1 MDKAQVIEEIA
12 RRGVVEK
19 LVGNITH
26 RSDATM
32 KDLSQ
37 IVYEA
42 LLKTDE
48 KRITEIYEQGET
60 SVNCY
65 CCAIIRNQY
74 FSDSSQFY
82 YDFKRLLLYE
92 EVKGVGYN
100 GQDGDREDNLPAGES
115 GV

>member
-1 MDKAQVIEEIA
+1 MNKAQVIEEIA

-19 LVGNITH
+19 LVRNITH
-26 RSDATM
+26 RTDSTM

-48 KRITEIYEQGET
+48 ERITEIWEQGET

-82 YDFKRLLLYE
+82 YDFRKPMLYE
-92 EVKGVGYN
+92 EVKGTRHN
-100 GQDGDREDNLPAGES
+100 GDDGGREDDLPAGTD

>member
-1 MDKAQVIEEIA
+1 MNKAQVIEEIA
-12 RRGVVEK
+12 RHGVVEK
-19 LVGNITH
+19 LVRNITH
-26 RSDATM
+26 RTDSTM

-60 SVNCY
+60 SINCY

-82 YDFKRLLLYE
+82 YDFKKLLLYE
-92 EVKGVGYN
+92 EVKGTGYN
-100 GQDGDREDNLPAGES
+100 GRDGGREDDLPAGES

>member
-1 MDKAQVIEEIA
+1 MDKAQIIEEIA
-12 RRGVVEK
+12 RRKVVEQ
-19 LVGNITH
+19 LIRNITH
-26 RSDATM
+26 RSDPTM
-32 KDLSQ
+32 NDLAQ

-48 KRITEIYEQGET
+48 KRIIEIYEQGET
-60 SVNCY
+60 SINCY

-82 YDFKRLLLYE
+82 YDFRKPMLYE
-92 EVKGVGYN
+92 EVKGTRHN
-100 GQDGDREDNLPAGES
+100 GDDGGREDDLPAGTD

>member
-1 MDKAQVIEEIA
+1 MDKAQIIEEIA
-12 RRGVVEK
+12 RRKVVEQ
-19 LVGNITH
+19 LIRNITH
-26 RSDATM
+26 RSDPTM
-32 KDLSQ
+32 NDLAQ

-48 KRITEIYEQGET
+48 KRIIEIYEQGET
-60 SVNCY
+60 SINCY

-82 YDFKRLLLYE
+82 YDFRKPMLYE
-92 EVKGVGYN
+92 EVKGTRHN
-100 GQDGDREDNLPAGES
+100 GDDGGREDDIPAGES

>member
-1 MDKAQVIEEIA
+1 MNKAQIIAEIA
-12 RRGVVEK
+12 RRGVVER
-19 LVGNITH
+19 LVRNITH
-26 RSDATM
+26 RTDSTM

-48 KRITEIYEQGET
+48 ERITEIWEQGET

-82 YDFKRLLLYE
+82 YDFRKPMLYE
-92 EVKGVGYN
+92 EVKGTRHNVD
-100 GQDGDREDNLPAGES
+100 DGGREDDIPAGES